1 MGHYKHWIRGP
12 KEWGPKDWESMD
24 WGSMDQAPED
34 LESLGC
40 MAVLLQDR
48 NPTTSNLCRCSQC
61 RLMAAETVL
70 WYSLHSYTYKRCSL
84 YQIGLLHITHYFL

>member
-1 MGHYKHWIRGP
+1 MGHYKHWIQGP
-12 KEWGPKDWESMD
+12 KEWGPKDWGPKDWESMD

-48 NPTTSNLCRCSQC
+48 KSNLC
-61 RLMAAETVL
+61 
-70 WYSLHSYTYKRCSL
+70 
-84 YQIGLLHITHYFL
+84 

>member
-1 MGHYKHWIRGP
+1 MEHYKHWIRGP
-12 KEWGPKDWESMD
+12 KEWGPKDWGPKDWGSMD

-48 NPTTSNLCRCSQC
+48 NVSSETHSILCLQGH
-61 RLMAAETVL
+61 AAHGSPSSDTRHKVEL
-70 WYSLHSYTYKRCSL
+70 
-84 YQIGLLHITHYFL
+84 